1 MHHNLFIFRK
11 FILLAFIGSIIVVS
25 LVLRLGHLGHDLW
38 YDESGQFW
46 IAKGQNHFNLDF
58 KDKGLDGFL
67 ANNRQF
73 NFDPPLFGLI
83 LRFWSTIDTSI
94 IWLRLLPSLFG
105 LLTVVYIYKTLRFLK
120 INSMIL
126 ILITLLAGLTNIFI
140 YYSQELRAYA
150 LGMLSSVMVF
160 YYLIVYLS
168 DRQER
173 QVYWGRPLI
182 KLTASTIIA
191 VSSLYS
197 LWLLVSVSSLFVFLK
212 GLRKKNLW
220 EFAVYILPVFAVAT
234 LIFLNQIIYQAEGF
248 NLGYTDEYKIGS
260 YPTLSAILQ
269 KTVQLDLGYIYYIFN
284 LPDSIRSL
292 ALFVTSSPVYLVVFF
307 GASFL
312 LLFFLSRLIFLAPN
326 LLKIPVLF
334 YIVLLLE
341 IHLLSLLNKF
351 PLGGNRWNLF
361 IGPIFLIFLGVI
373 LHLILK
379 KAPITRIL
387 TAFILLT
394 LIFINGF
401 NAYNNPRKVSDMAD
415 VLSAVDLDNS
425 LIYLFSYGAVPTFKY
440 HYRYDYH
447 SFDLKLVYYNH
458 HTVNDPDISILDLN
472 NFFEAKLFYQ
482 NQTMKKL
489 TILLSNENLSTEN
502 RVRIIIKNNAD
513 KKYYFVKEYSSG
525 SVLAFIMT
533 ESGN

>member
-1 MHHNLFIFRK
+1 MKFGIKRREFIIFSMVGAI
-11 FILLAFIGSIIVVS
+11 ILLS
-25 LVLRLGHLGHDLW
+25 LVLRLGNLNHDLW
-38 YDESGQFW
+38 YDESGQLW

-58 KDKGLDGFL
+58 KDNGLDGL
-67 ANNRQF
+67 LSNNRQF

-83 LRFWSTIDTSI
+83 LRFWSKIDTSI

-105 LLTVVYIYKTLRFLK
+105 LLTIVYIYKTLRFLK

-126 ILITLLAGLTNIFI
+126 ILITLLATLSNIFI

-160 YYLIVYLS
+160 YYLTVYLS

-173 QVYWGRPLI
+173 QGYWGKPLI

-197 LWLLVSVSSLFVFLK
+197 LWLLVFVSGLFVFLK

-220 EFAVYILPVFAVAT
+220 DFIMYILPVFAVAT
-234 LIFLNQIIYQAEGF
+234 LIFFNQIIYQAEGF

-284 LPDSIRSL
+284 LPDSVRSL
-292 ALFVTSSPVYLVVFF
+292 ALFVISSPIYLVFF
-307 GASFL
+307 LGTSFF
-312 LLFFLSRLIFLAPN
+312 LLFFLFRLILLAPN

-361 IGPIFLIFLGVI
+361 HGPIFLIFLGVI

-379 KAPITRIL
+379 KAPAARIL
-387 TAFILLT
+387 TAFVLLT

-401 NAYNNPRKVSDMAD
+401 NAYNNPRKVSDMED
-415 VLSAVDLDNS
+415 VLSAVDLNSS

-458 HTVNDPDISILDLN
+458 RIVNDPDISVLDLN
-472 NFFEAKLFYQ
+472 NFFEGKPFYQ
-482 NQTMKKL
+482 NQLMKKL
-489 TILLSNENLSTEN
+489 TIVLSNESFLTEN
-502 RVRIIIKNNAD
+502 RVRAIIKNNAD
-513 KKYYFVKEYSSG
+513 KNYYFVKEYSSG
-525 SVLAFIMT
+525 SVLAFIISA
-533 ESGN
+533 SGN